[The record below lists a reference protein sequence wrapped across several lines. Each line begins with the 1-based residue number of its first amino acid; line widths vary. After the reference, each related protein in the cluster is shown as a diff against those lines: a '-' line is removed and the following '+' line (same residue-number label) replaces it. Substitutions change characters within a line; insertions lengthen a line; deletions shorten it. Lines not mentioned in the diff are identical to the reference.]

1 LFVLDTPHASITVA
15 PSALGGVLENN
26 HIAVLTTTKRRSIMP
41 TVTSK
46 DGTTIGYDTRG
57 AGPALILV
65 DGATGFRSQGY
76 SNELADLLAR
86 DFTVYSYD
94 RRGRGESGDT
104 PPFAVERE
112 IEDIEALIDAA
123 GGEAFVYGI
132 SSGGALALEAAIG
145 LQGKVKKL
153 ALYEI
158 PYDASAAGVTAW
170 HSYRAKLSELL
181 AAGQRGDAIALFMS
195 FVGVPEDMLAG
206 MRQSPMW
213 APLEGIAPTLAYD
226 AAALGVDR
234 VPPVERAATVTARTL
249 VMDGGASLEFMPFMR
264 ASAEALAAAIPN
276 AQHQVV
282 EGQSHNVDAKV
293 LAPVMAA
300 FLKQ

>member
-1 LFVLDTPHASITVA
+1 M
-15 PSALGGVLENN
+15 PS
-26 HIAVLTTTKRRSIMP
+26 
-41 TVTSK
+41 VTSK
-46 DGTTIGYDTRG
+46 DGTTIGYDARG

-86 DFTVYSYD
+86 DFTVYCYD
-94 RRGRGESGDT
+94 RRGRGESSDT
-104 PPFAVERE
+104 QPFAVERE
-112 IEDIEALIDAA
+112 VEDIEALIDAA
-123 GGEAFVYGI
+123 GGEAILYGI

-158 PYDASAAGVTAW
+158 PYDASAAGVAAW
-170 HSYRAKLSELL
+170 HVYRAKLSELL
-181 AAGQRGDAIALFMS
+181 AADQRGDAVALFMS

-213 APLEGIAPTLAYD
+213 AALESVAPTLAYD
-226 AAALGVDR
+226 AAALGADR
-234 VPPVERAATVTARTL
+234 VPPTERAATVTAQTL

-264 ASAEALAAAIPN
+264 ASAEALTTAIPN
-276 AQHQVV
+276 ARHQVL

-293 LAPVMAA
+293 LAPVLAA
-300 FLKQ
+300 FLK

>member
-1 LFVLDTPHASITVA
+1 
-15 PSALGGVLENN
+15 
-26 HIAVLTTTKRRSIMP
+26 MP

-76 SNELADLLAR
+76 SNELADLLAP

-104 PPFAVERE
+104 QPFAIERE

-123 GGEAFVYGI
+123 GGAAYVYGI
-132 SSGGALALEAAIG
+132 SSGGALALEAAIR

-158 PYDASAAGVTAW
+158 PYDASKEGIAAW
-170 HSYRAKLSELL
+170 HTYRAKLSELL

-195 FVGVPEDMLAG
+195 FVGVPEDMMAG

-226 AAALGVDR
+226 AAALGADR
-234 VPPVERAATVTARTL
+234 VPPTERAAEVTAQTL
-249 VMDGGASLEFMPFMR
+249 VMDGSASLAYMPFMR
-264 ASAEALAAAIPN
+264 ASAEALTKAIPN

-282 EGQSHNVDAKV
+282 EGQSHDVDAKV
-293 LAPVMAA
+293 LAPILAA
-300 FLKQ
+300 FLRQ